1 MSSDPWLT
9 EMYFD
14 WLRSEAF
21 SSRVNRREYEG
32 VLRQLHD
39 IPFIWYIWTDE
50 NRAGDALSFRQHD
63 FLGFQQ
69 DLESLDQKWLNV
81 WASAQPSVLEVLL
94 GCARRW
100 HLYFEGN
107 VQYYFGHMFRNMEYD
122 RYPGR
127 VLGQSSINHV
137 RDRTQTWMNR
147 QFEPDG
153 KGSPWPLQQVHMH
166 TNLENGVVTTS
177 LDMRQI
183 DIWGQMNAYSAE
195 HFQ

>member
-1 MSSDPWLT
+1 MSADPWIT

-21 SSRVNRREYEG
+21 SNRVNRREYEG
-32 VLRQLHD
+32 VLRTLHD
-39 IPFIWYIWTDE
+39 IPFYWTIWTDE

-69 DLESLDQKWLNV
+69 DLESLDQVWLGV
-81 WASAQPSVLEVLL
+81 WATAAPSVLEVML

-100 HLYFEGN
+100 SFYFDGS
-107 VQYYFGHMFRNMEYD
+107 VQYYFGHLFRNMEYD

-127 VLGQSSINHV
+127 VLVGSNVDSV
-137 RDRTQTWMNR
+137 RERTQVWLTR
-147 QFEPDG
+147 QFESDG
-153 KGSPWPLQQVHMH
+153 RGSPFPIQGYEVRNEALD
-166 TNLENGVVTTS
+166 VV
-177 LDMRQI
+177 DMRKA
-183 DIWGQMNAYSAE
+183 DIWAQMNMYSAV